1 MGIQAKHG
9 KHQKRLDG
17 LTERIR
23 QLVYESGKRN
33 REIERDVIGNSVDV
47 SHSMLYHWLNEG
59 TQPSAYYLV
68 RICEYFDV
76 SADWLLGLSD
86 RRERR

>member
-1 MGIQAKHG
+1 MGIQATHG

-23 QLVYESGKRN
+23 QLVYESGRPTLQ
-33 REIERDVIGNSVDV
+33 IECEMFGNVNG
-47 SHSMLYHWLNEG
+47 HNMLYTWMNHG
-59 TQPSAYYLV
+59 TQPTAYYLA
-68 RICEYFDV
+68 RICEYFNV

-86 RRERR
+86 KRKRT